1 MGTTC
6 APALQGEEV
15 WQPGQS
21 FFGLQGLLPMQ
32 ASSWPKDRV
41 WGQGKPSNA
50 SWDIVASFRGQVTSG
65 AARKSPWPWS
75 AMVVKEEPQTSTRC
89 RATPGLDLLTHVNKP
104 CLVIGAVMF
113 PPL

>member
-1 MGTTC
+1 
-6 APALQGEEV
+6 
-15 WQPGQS
+15 
-21 FFGLQGLLPMQ
+21 MQ

-75 AMVVKEEPQTSTRC
+75 AMVVKEEPESSIRRRSTPR
-89 RATPGLDLLTHVNKP
+89 LDLLSDINKP
-104 CLVIGAVMF
+104 CLVISVLMM
-113 PPL
+113 PPI